1 MRLQYADVPLDQG
14 HYESVY
20 FVATHPTEPRALW
33 VRTTVRKR
41 PGEEAV
47 GALWATWFC
56 EDGVRAAKL
65 DVLPVSTAGSDIT
78 IGSVRNGPDGSTG
91 EIAGDR
97 LTVAW
102 DLTFTPIAGGEP
114 LEHLHPAFLY
124 SAPIPRTKPTSPA
137 PNVSIAG
144 PLRIDGEPIDLTGWT
159 GMLGHNYGSQHA
171 ARWIW
176 LRVCGL
182 GEDGGGWLDAVLAR
196 IRVGP
201 VLTPWTAFGA
211 LQLDGVRHPL
221 GGLLR
226 RDTAVDLDFDGATIT
241 LGGPGITV
249 VTHAWVPLA
258 STVGWKYADP
268 NGHGHEVVN
277 CSVAQMSLTLRRGNQ
292 SAVLEP
298 ARRGVLEVGG
308 DERAFD
314 VPLQPYED

>member
-1 MRLQYADVPLDQG
+1 MRLQYADVPLDRG

-20 FVATHPTEPRALW
+20 FVATHPSEPRALW
-33 VRTTVRKR
+33 IRTTVRKR
-41 PGEEAV
+41 PGTEAV
-47 GALWATWFC
+47 GALWATWFS

-65 DVLPVSTAGSDIT
+65 DALPVSHTADGI
-78 IGSVRNGPDGSTG
+78 SVGPASNAPEGSTG
-91 EIAGDR
+91 EITGDR
-97 LTVAW
+97 LGVAW
-102 DLTFTPIAGGEP
+102 DLSFTPIAGGEG

-124 SAPIPRTKPTSPA
+124 SAAIPRTKPTSPA

-144 PLRIDGEPIDLTGWT
+144 ALRIDGEPIDLTGWT
-159 GMLGHNYGSQHA
+159 GMLGHNWGSQHA

-176 LRVCGL
+176 LRACGL
-182 GEDGGGWLDAVLAR
+182 GSDGEGWLDAVLAR

-201 VLTPWTAFGA
+201 VLTPWTAFGG
-211 LQLDGVRHPL
+211 LQLDGVRHAL

-226 RDTAVDLDFDGATIT
+226 RDTAVGLDFDGATIT
-241 LGGPGITV
+241 LGGPGISV
-249 VTHAWVPLA
+249 VTQVSVPLA

-277 CSVAQMSLTLRRGNQ
+277 CSVAQMTLTVRRGSQ

-298 ARRGVLEVGG
+298 TRRGVLEVGG